1 MAGTRQ
7 IRPPSPSY
15 SDAVSLLSPLQG
27 ELDIVTDLDMSIRTE
42 SSFHHSSLERVD
54 RHEEYYI
61 PTGDVVFMVENTLF
75 RVHQHFFVRESAHFR
90 TVVFPSS
97 NFKQAQVGTSD
108 AHPIIRND
116 VTAVDF
122 ARLLWVFYNDDY
134 TYDATIDVWS
144 SILRVAHNWGFD
156 KVKSLAIREMEK
168 TTMSPVDK
176 AVLARDCDVGNDWL
190 ATAYAELG
198 ARDAPL
204 TKEEGQ
210 RLGLYSVIQLAE
222 VREKIRDRRA
232 NPPPPPSPPIPE
244 VPKSSGDYA
253 YDSRVAYPLAPS
265 PRPLFGQVLPQA
277 PNAVF
282 GFADKYEVESD
293 SRPVSRAESKFSSDK
308 APSIPPSAYPSPKQ
322 VSGVLDYE
330 PAPDVAANVSR
341 EYTYDDIA
349 IVRSVFSLT

>member
-1 MAGTRQ
+1 MC
-7 IRPPSPSY
+7 S
-15 SDAVSLLSPLQG
+15 
-27 ELDIVTDLDMSIRTE
+27 
-42 SSFHHSSLERVD
+42 
-54 RHEEYYI
+54 
-61 PTGDVVFMVENTLF
+61 
-75 RVHQHFFVRESAHFR
+75 
-90 TVVFPSS
+90 
-97 NFKQAQVGTSD
+97 
-108 AHPIIRND
+108 
-116 VTAVDF
+116 
-122 ARLLWVFYNDDY
+122 DY
-134 TYDATIDVWS
+134 TYDATVEVWS

-156 KVKSLAIREMEK
+156 KVKDLAIREMEK

-204 TKEEGQ
+204 TREEGR
-210 RLGLYSVIQLAE
+210 RLGVDAAIQLAE

-232 NPPPPPSPPIPE
+232 NPPVPPSLPIPE
-244 VPKSSGDYA
+244 VPKCSADYA
-253 YDSRVAYPLAPS
+253 YDSRVRVASLLAPS

-282 GFADKYEVESD
+282 GFAGKYEVESD
-293 SRPVSRAESKFSSDK
+293 SRAVSRAESKFSSDK
-308 APSIPPSAYPSPKQ
+308 PSAYPSPKQ
-322 VSGVLDYE
+322 ISDVLDYE